1 MNTRLFLFGL
11 CLTLLVACSTSKKQA
26 MTPPIATSEV
36 HVPQKFRNK
45 TPVKGTLQDSPE
57 TASIEDSSARN
68 SEEKSHVYKEDPE
81 AEAQT
86 GFGAYMKLMEIMSQ
100 QTNSDVNN
108 MIYPDYYG
116 GAYID
121 DSQHL
126 VVLITEEGSA
136 SYGVKELKGQ
146 LKKDIIYRT
155 CRNSY
160 NSLIQIQDSI
170 KAQFER
176 KTPLALNIIAF
187 GIREDKN
194 KVEILLH
201 DISEDKQK
209 ELFETVDKD
218 KVMIAKSEP
227 IIIIED

>member
-1 MNTRLFLFGL
+1 
-11 CLTLLVACSTSKKQA
+11 

-45 TPVKGTLQDSPE
+45 TPVNGTLQDSPE

-68 SEEKSHVYKEDPE
+68 SEEKSHVYKEGPE

-116 GAYID
+116 GAYIGE
-121 DSQHL
+121 SQHL

-136 SYGVKELKGQ
+136 SYGVKELKAQ

-201 DISEDKQK
+201 NISEDKQK